1 MDNLDN
7 PRVYFDMELGGEPVG
22 RIVMTLYAD
31 VTPRTAE
38 NFRALC
44 TGEKGVSSRG
54 TRLHFKGSAFH
65 RIIPGFMCQGGDF
78 TSGDGTGGE
87 SIYGRTF
94 PDENF
99 ILKHTGTGLLSMANA
114 GPNTNGSQFFILT
127 DPAPWLDGKHCC
139 FGKVTEGLPVVKK
152 IEAVGSRSGRPSRQ
166 PVIVDC
172 GELPSRRQIL
182 AKIRAEQAEE
192 AQLRIDPND
201 IDPDEEARLRLKALR
216 QGAAVGA
223 GKAKRGIPVKTAQ
236 DELRELEEAER
247 AAAAAKAAE
256 ENRAD
261 EEETEE
267 VEEETE
273 AAASEPANKRRKGDT
288 RGGLGSG
295 DGGNRRERRA
305 AARGQVDTEDGDV
318 QGNIINNKEI
328 DTNDGDGSDP
338 FAGMNSRQRKLA
350 ELQQRMKQAR
360 RANESA
366 VVAEKRKEEEVN
378 ARQPGGGGGGGDGQG
393 NGGGDT
399 SVKKWVDEKAKK
411 REEELKR
418 LGLSAEKAYLLE
430 TAETAEAK
438 AEKRKKK
445 PAPKG
450 HEAFNQ
456 AALYAA
462 YERRTESIKPDLESY
477 EEGKANDPEFYRAG
491 DSLAYGGAGGAP
503 KAAVDRMVA
512 ELNER
517 QAKGSKFSRRRANT
531 GDKDVDYIND
541 RNAHFNKKIERAFG
555 GYTQEIKA
563 NLERGTALP
572 DR

>member
-1 MDNLDN
+1 MDDLDN

-31 VTPRTAE
+31 VAPRTAE

-44 TGEKGVSSRG
+44 TGEKGVNSRG

-65 RIIPGFMCQGGDF
+65 RVIPGFMCQG
-78 TSGDGTGGE
+78 
-87 SIYGRTF
+87 
-94 PDENF
+94 
-99 ILKHTGTGLLSMANA
+99 
-114 GPNTNGSQFFILT
+114 
-127 DPAPWLDGKHCC
+127 DGK
-139 FGKVTEGLPVVKK
+139 
-152 IEAVGSRSGRPSRQ
+152 
-166 PVIVDC
+166 
-172 GELPSRRQIL
+172 IL
-182 AKIRAEQAEE
+182 AKVRAEQAEE

-216 QGAAVGA
+216 EGAIGA
-223 GKAKRGIPVKTAQ
+223 GKGKRGITVKTAQ
-236 DELRELEEAER
+236 DELREIEESER
-247 AAAAAKAAE
+247 AAAAAKAAAEKAAKE
-256 ENRAD
+256 EGAGEG
-261 EEETEE
+261 EEEE
-267 VEEETE
+267 E
-273 AAASEPANKRRKGDT
+273 AAASEPTNKRRRRDT
-288 RGGLGSG
+288 RGGIGYGS
-295 DGGNRRERRA
+295 GNRRERRA
-305 AARGQVDTEDGDV
+305 ATKGQ
-318 QGNIINNKEI
+318 I
-328 DTNDGDGSDP
+328 DTADGVADASKEMDTTYINDGDGYDP
-338 FAGMNSRQRKLA
+338 FAGMNPRQRKLA
-350 ELQQRMKQAR
+350 ELQQRMKKAR

-366 VVAEKRKEEEVN
+366 VVAEKRKEF
-378 ARQPGGGGGGGDGQG
+378 ARGPNGGDSQG

-418 LGLSAEKAYLLE
+418 LGLPAEKAYLLE

-462 YERRTESIKPDLESY
+462 YERRTESIKPDLASY
-477 EEGKANDPEFYRAG
+477 EEAKANDPEFYRAA
-491 DSLAYGGAGGAP
+491 DSLVYGGEGRAPTAG
-503 KAAVDRMVA
+503 VDRMVA